1 MASKAT
7 TKRKAPAKGKA
18 ATKSKATAKGK
29 TAAKRNGTAKRNGA
43 PKRRPT
49 TKRWTCERCEVTAS
63 SMSRGKRLAL
73 PAGWAKEGRKVYC
86 LSCRREMAAE
96 TGLDEVG
103 EDAPRERRAQ
113 VRVRAVVEFE
123 LKRDPDRS
131 NVEIARAA
139 RSSVPAVQKARE
151 RLGRVVGTG

>member
-18 ATKSKATAKGK
+18 TGKSKPAATSKTTAK
-29 TAAKRNGTAKRNGA
+29 TTAKRNGA

-49 TKRWTCERCEVTAS
+49 TKRWTCERCEVTARA
-63 SMSRGKRLAL
+63 MSRGKRLAL
-73 PAGWAKEGRKVYC
+73 PSGWAKEGRKVYC
-86 LSCRREMAAE
+86 LACRREMAAE
-96 TGLDEVG
+96 TGLSKVA

-113 VRVRAVVEFE
+113 VRVRAVIEFE
-123 LKRDPDRS
+123 LRRDPERS

-151 RLGRVVGTG
+151 RLGRLVGTG